1 MITGTRGQHINPMS
15 DEAGVLPTKNSPL
28 AGSWESGKPISE
40 EVGKR
45 AHHASSTLKAPEGG
59 VSDWL
64 VDERMIGLSGLL
76 PQDPIG
82 DVSLP
87 VEGCPSMGEERDVTE
102 GVMV

>member
-1 MITGTRGQHINPMS
+1 MS

-59 VSDWL
+59 VSD
-64 VDERMIGLSGLL
+64 
-76 PQDPIG
+76 
-82 DVSLP
+82 
-87 VEGCPSMGEERDVTE
+87 
-102 GVMV
+102 